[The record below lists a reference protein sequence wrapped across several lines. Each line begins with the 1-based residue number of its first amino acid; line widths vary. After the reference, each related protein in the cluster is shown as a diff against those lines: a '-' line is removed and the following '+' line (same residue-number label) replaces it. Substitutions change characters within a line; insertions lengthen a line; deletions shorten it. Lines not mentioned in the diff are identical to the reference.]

1 MIEFEDGVVDAKPVN
16 TLAEK
21 WKLVPAY
28 LKVKGLVKQHLD
40 SFNYFIDVDL
50 KQIVKANDRVDS
62 DIDPQ
67 FFLQYTD
74 IYVGTPQMEESMVTY
89 EVTPQQCRLR
99 DLTYASPIMVDVQY
113 VRGRQL
119 VVRRGIVIGRM
130 PIMLKSSKCILNQ
143 TRKGSDAAEGEEAK
157 YARLGEC
164 PLDPGG
170 YFIIRGTEKVILVQ
184 EQLSKNRIIV
194 DLDRKGLPVASVTRY
209 LVDICIL

>member
-1 MIEFEDGVVDAKPVN
+1 MEAC
-16 TLAEK
+16 
-21 WKLVPAY
+21 PAY

-50 KQIVKANDRVDS
+50 KQIVKANSRVDS

-119 VVRRGIVIGRM
+119 VVRRGHCDW
-130 PIMLKSSKCILNQ
+130 KDTHHAQ
-143 TRKGSDAAEGEEAK
+143 
-157 YARLGEC
+157 
-164 PLDPGG
+164 
-170 YFIIRGTEKVILVQ
+170 IIKMHFESNGKE
-184 EQLSKNRIIV
+184 
-194 DLDRKGLPVASVTRY
+194 
-209 LVDICIL
+209 